1 MLVCAAEPAN
11 VKIRRKKMKDV
22 MTRARAAIG
31 NRWGIPLVA
40 PLANRTRDQPE
51 RAKAVAGLVTLPPAK
66 FVDGVGAT
74 EKAVDCC
81 CDCAC
86 RNGTARTMV

>member
-1 MLVCAAEPAN
+1 M
-11 VKIRRKKMKDV
+11 KIRRKKMKDV
-22 MTRARAAIG
+22 MTRARVAIG
-31 NRWGIPLVA
+31 NRWGITLVA